1 MDSGSTGEA
10 SVDGLFHAG
19 SPPSSPS
26 PAPRGNAPPTP
37 KEGGIS
43 ASLSFRPP
51 PRPGSSMRKGRKSDF
66 NSPAPPPLPTAFAH
80 EPMPFSDATNFE
92 GYGHPGPS
100 ASTPSR
106 PSSSSSA
113 DQPGLFNFL
122 ASNDSAHRAIDTTRA
137 CRQKLQALREENQTQ
152 VNSAGLLG
160 AGLLEL
166 RNRIEALMD
175 ELADELSTAEA
186 NADDSHDTGSK
197 IKQLSERIE
206 AEIEEMEYQ
215 KGKLYRDV
223 MAHGASELAAADQ
236 SIVTATDS
244 PSKAARVA
252 SAIKNLTGT
261 TPSKAGGAATPGAPA
276 SASAAG
282 AKGTGMPTPRQGDRR
297 SRNAAAR
304 QAKADSELINE
315 IQAGLVQE
323 VRRLQ
328 GLLKERDD
336 QRGALERTN
345 AELEKQLDLFKPR
358 VIQMTEA
365 EDALKQENW
374 DLEVAKQGL
383 EEQLGERDKLLKKA
397 ELETTRL
404 AKDLGKARETIDS
417 QRLELDAHLAELER
431 TKKQRETEVAMARK
445 ERAGMQRDVS
455 DLQSELQ
462 RYKAQ
467 QLSKGGL
474 VSRSVSNSYMTEH
487 DAGDDDDDDA
497 GANDPETLAA
507 RLRAAYANE
516 VGNRSPA
523 DSAYSDDLGP
533 RSPAVGRLG
542 RDKEAQDLRAKLA
555 MAQKKAGKDAAEK
568 RRVREKNAELKKLLA
583 KAGVKLPAGLD
594 DDDDVE
600 TSDDEELQWR
610 DEHGGSDSPSVKRL
624 SASKL
629 RPGKLGKRP
638 SMARRLGM
646 SSSASNDS
654 ILERSEELDDELD
667 ESTTDGDRTLAKQH
681 AAVGDDS
688 TSTEASPR
696 ASLEGYDP
704 AFADVTQAGFGTPAT
719 QPKSRRQPGRASA
732 AAAGRGS
739 PLAHAAILADSD
751 EGDAMSPPRSKSRQ
765 QGRRSHAAG
774 RPESA
779 VFEPSAL
786 GNELENLRG
795 SEDFEDAGSG
805 TLDVDTDEAGEEEEE
820 EVRIAYEEVGVATEP
835 LPDLVGPALEEKE
848 KVHLAAIARLQEDH
862 ATALSARAAE
872 HANALAAAQEDH
884 RRALEQLGAEHEE
897 KLVGKDRAHAATL
910 ASTLADRTKIHDAA
924 LAEAR
929 SRHSRAL
936 ADQVAASSAALGE
949 AIASHKAYVEQ
960 QELRHTTDRERRDE
974 SHAFALSQ
982 RDRQHADSIR
992 ALEESHASILSQQE
1006 AAYQKALE
1014 ASEEALQKAQAEIGA
1029 LKATID
1035 DLNARILA
1043 AESKSAE
1050 TESQRKADGE
1060 QQAAAIKELEAE
1072 LASAASTKA
1081 EQESQLERFRS
1092 DIADLEA
1099 RLTLTEQR
1107 ASNVQSERDAASSD
1121 AIKKAQA
1128 DVDALKAAALA
1139 AEARLKASEQD
1150 AAKQATDLRAELE
1163 AGHGQL
1169 RDANDKLQQ
1178 AEQKVRQLEAERSAQ
1193 ETKLAEAVASLGAAT
1208 AAADQHQK
1216 EASTQ
1221 AAEAGRQKTLLA
1233 QLTAAHAELRDQAEE
1248 HERLRREAD
1257 AALVRHQKEAREKQ
1271 ASLESEAAAKHTRL
1285 QNEVEATQS
1294 RLQRDAAEH
1303 ARLQQEAQAERDR
1316 LQALA
1321 EEEGK
1326 LRKQAQEEATAASA
1340 AAAAA
1345 TAAAAAAAAEAATAA
1360 DSTPASATSASPS
1373 PGSPVPAGNVESRE
1387 ESDSGHATEAETDVE
1402 RYEDAVSHMRSLSLE
1417 RPVPYGMPTAAF
1429 RLPAELKESGCQT
1442 DDLMWSSFQDDM
1454 ARTSTPDVIRPMS
1467 SMTTTSVRHENAVG
1481 QGGVMVLGGHQSS
1494 NRPRDSVSTFGGHR
1508 DGSMRIES
1516 PAPSMYTVGAVTGRP
1531 SRRGS
1536 ADSSWSRQTDRAN
1549 DVPPVPPLPDK
1560 TKPPVMSMPPPP
1572 TMPPPASLPAK
1583 RAPSLAGAAAVGPP
1597 RPTSPPPSD
1606 LLSRAA
1612 QRSAHLQVPTN
1623 GGGAAATGAAEQPR
1637 SVSRASNRSGMQ
1649 PKPGSSGGHRT
1660 RQQSSAAS
1668 FRTRTYSG
1676 ETSASQQQQHQQQQ
1690 RTPSQLDGS
1699 IYSGLQSARKSLNS
1713 RRSAAGNSLRRGPR
1727 QSSAASFVSDVTS
1740 ELSRRFSLA
1749 SSQASDD
1756 AGDET
1761 FIARPGG
1768 RTRGMSEFGGGEG
1781 TDPMVIHAITQTMIG
1796 EYMHKYTRKSM
1807 GRGGHS
1813 DKRHRR
1819 YFWVHP
1825 YTKMLYWTISDP
1837 GGAKV
1842 SEGTSK
1848 SASITGVRVVEDSN
1862 PSPPGLYHE
1871 SLVIM
1876 TASREVKITAPSR
1889 ERHEAWLGALD
1900 YLVNRPAIHDAATVA
1915 TEVGAGAVT
1924 DAGADIENNAAFAS
1938 RSMGRRS
1945 RGTGSQRPSLL
1956 TNQRNFLSRK
1966 SMDNVGHHPGE
1977 GLPRHR
1983 QGSVGASSVLYPSAG
1998 KRRDLAAREYL
2009 QQQERERQMSMSPT
2023 SSLRR
2028 GATRSIVG
2036 GGAGGTLGSQIDPD
2050 ESYDHLS
2057 DLNEPIS
2064 DPRLQTAEE
2073 MLEEDEGE
2081 GFEGLD
2087 NVRACCDG
2095 KHDVGSLAYDHS
2107 HHHGP
2112 NGGGGGGGSSS
2123 GRRSSKRHGRQSSG
2137 GSRFSNVVL
2146 RSKLDAAV
2154 RAGEDRER
2162 PTSPTMAG
2170 GNGTVGVG
2178 SAAPQLPLNLL
2189 PKMGVASSMGIAAPT
2204 AAELDAASG
2213 PGSQNGHGEMRSVSQ
2228 PGPSYG
2234 ERVHKIRQARQSAS
2248 TLK

>member
-848 KVHLAAIARLQEDH
+848 KV
-862 ATALSARAAE
+862 
-872 HANALAAAQEDH
+872 
-884 RRALEQLGAEHEE
+884 
-897 KLVGKDRAHAATL
+897 
-910 ASTLADRTKIHDAA
+910 
-924 LAEAR
+924 
-929 SRHSRAL
+929 
-936 ADQVAASSAALGE
+936 AASSAALGE

-1516 PAPSMYTVGAVTGRP
+1516 PAPSMYT
-1531 SRRGS
+1531 
-1536 ADSSWSRQTDRAN
+1536 
-1549 DVPPVPPLPDK
+1549 
-1560 TKPPVMSMPPPP
+1560 
-1572 TMPPPASLPAK
+1572 
-1583 RAPSLAGAAAVGPP
+1583 
-1597 RPTSPPPSD
+1597 
-1606 LLSRAA
+1606 
-1612 QRSAHLQVPTN
+1612 
-1623 GGGAAATGAAEQPR
+1623 
-1637 SVSRASNRSGMQ
+1637 
-1649 PKPGSSGGHRT
+1649 
-1660 RQQSSAAS
+1660 
-1668 FRTRTYSG
+1668 
-1676 ETSASQQQQHQQQQ
+1676 
-1690 RTPSQLDGS
+1690 
-1699 IYSGLQSARKSLNS
+1699 SARKSLNS

-2137 GSRFSNVVL
+2137 GSRFSNV
-2146 RSKLDAAV
+2146 
-2154 RAGEDRER
+2154 
-2162 PTSPTMAG
+2162 
-2170 GNGTVGVG
+2170 
-2178 SAAPQLPLNLL
+2178 LPLNLL